1 MVAAVT
7 GQVSPRTGSGPML
20 DDLAYDDSAAPAIG
34 LVPPGVSWDEIR
46 DHIKI
51 AHSHLLIPP
60 GSDGEY
66 VGAYWSGT
74 EMLLVSELGDDQ
86 DEAIAEFRDFLQEHG
101 ET

>member
-1 MVAAVT
+1 
-7 GQVSPRTGSGPML
+7 ML
-20 DDLAYDDSAAPAIG
+20 DELAYDDSDAPAIG
-34 LVPPGVSWDEIR
+34 LVPPSVSWDEIR

-51 AHSHLLIPP
+51 AHSPLLAGP
-60 GSDGEY
+60 GSDGQY

-74 EMLLVSELGDDQ
+74 EMLLASDLGDDQ